1 MGPIFAIV
9 AIDATGFGVIFPLLP
24 FYSEHFGA
32 TPLLVGVLLASYSLC
47 QFIAAPWIGRLSD
60 RVGRKPIL
68 IASQIG
74 TLAGFILLAS
84 AHSLALVFLARI
96 IDGLTAGNLS
106 VAFAC
111 AVDGSTPAT
120 RKQAV
125 GVVSAAIGIG
135 FMVGPALAGLFAPFS
150 IAAPV
155 WVAAG
160 LSAGSIVAT
169 TLLLPNQT
177 KLAAASVIRQPARAM
192 LTNATVPVLGLLL
205 LFYMAFSM
213 FMSQLALVLA
223 ARFQWQGK
231 PLDAHDVGLVFTAL
245 GATNIFAQLV
255 LMKRVAPLLSDRM
268 LAMLGFGVLAL
279 GYGMIGSTHSTAVLG
294 LAVVVSSLGASF
306 VRPTLVSALSTRSP
320 PGQQGAM
327 QGVNT
332 SLMAGAG
339 VTGPLFAG
347 LLIGRQFYGG
357 WTAAIAG
364 LAAAGALAALVALGR
379 QVEPAASAAG
389 GRGPRHLPGRV
400 SSANFRE

>member
-9 AIDATGFGVIFPLLP
+9 AIDTTGLGVIFPLLP

-32 TPLLVGVLLASYSLC
+32 TPQLVGLLLASYSLC
-47 QFIAAPWIGRLSD
+47 QFIASPWIGRLSD
-60 RVGRKPIL
+60 HIGRKPVL

-84 AHSLALVFLARI
+84 AHSLVLVFLARI

-106 VAFAC
+106 GASAC

-125 GVVSAAIGIG
+125 GIVSAAIGTG
-135 FMVGPALAGLFAPFS
+135 LMVGPALAGLFAQFS

-155 WVAAG
+155 WVAADF
-160 LSAGSIVAT
+160 SAGSIVAT
-169 TLLLPNQT
+169 TLLLPNRPS
-177 KLAAASVIRQPARAM
+177 LAAAVIKVRQPARAM

-223 ARFQWQGK
+223 ARFQWHGK

-245 GATNIFAQLV
+245 GATNIFVQLV

-268 LAMLGFGVLAL
+268 LAMFGFGVLAL
-279 GYGMIGSTHSTAVLG
+279 GYSMIGSTHSTAVLG
-294 LAVVVSSLGASF
+294 LAVVVSSFGASF
-306 VRPTLVSALSTRSP
+306 IRPTLVSALSTRSP
-320 PGQQGAM
+320 SGQQGAM
-327 QGVNT
+327 QGLNT
-332 SLMAGAG
+332 SLMAATGI
-339 VTGPLFAG
+339 TGPLLAG
-347 LLIGRQFYGG
+347 LLIDRQLYAG
-357 WTAAIAG
+357 WTVTIAG
-364 LAAAGALAALVALGR
+364 LAAVGALAALMVLKREAKPMVAADS
-379 QVEPAASAAG
+379 PADALKATA
-389 GRGPRHLPGRV
+389 
-400 SSANFRE
+400 